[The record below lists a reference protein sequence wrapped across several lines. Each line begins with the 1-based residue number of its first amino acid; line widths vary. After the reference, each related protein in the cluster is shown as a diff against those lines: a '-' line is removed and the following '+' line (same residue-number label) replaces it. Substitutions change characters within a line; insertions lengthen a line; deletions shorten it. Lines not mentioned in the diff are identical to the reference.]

1 MGPRQLEVMR
11 TIVVVV
17 VAVAVA
23 VAVAVVGVGVVV
35 GVGEASVVQ
44 VRLVARVECAYLRS
58 CLS

>member
-1 MGPRQLEVMR
+1 MGAQRLEVMR
-11 TIVVVV
+11 TIVVVVVVVV

-23 VAVAVVGVGVVV
+23 VAVAGVVV
-35 GVGEASVVQ
+35 GVGEASMVQ